1 MLPDLNR
8 FVRPRPADGPVPA
21 VTQLSTRPFGRVDLV
36 RTGNVVEATTRDVEE
51 FTLLLSPDAFDFGK
65 PVKVVAN
72 GHVVFDGRVA
82 KSVATLMKWAAR
94 DNDRT
99 MLFGAELHIKLESG
113 SGRTSR

>member
-1 MLPDLNR
+1 MSVGAAL
-8 FVRPRPADGPVPA
+8 
-21 VTQLSTRPFGRVDLV
+21 Q
-36 RTGNVVEATTRDVEE
+36 TGNLVEATTRDVEE

-82 KSVATLMKWAAR
+82 KSVETLMKWAAR
-94 DNDRT
+94 DHDRT

>member
-1 MLPDLNR
+1 MGSLSRRDGNSR
-8 FVRPRPADGPVPA
+8 GKVQNVRGGSFADRQPRRGDDARCG
-21 VTQLSTRPFGRVDLV
+21 G
-36 RTGNVVEATTRDVEE
+36 

-82 KSVATLMKWAAR
+82 KSVETLMKWAAR
-94 DNDRT
+94 DHDRT